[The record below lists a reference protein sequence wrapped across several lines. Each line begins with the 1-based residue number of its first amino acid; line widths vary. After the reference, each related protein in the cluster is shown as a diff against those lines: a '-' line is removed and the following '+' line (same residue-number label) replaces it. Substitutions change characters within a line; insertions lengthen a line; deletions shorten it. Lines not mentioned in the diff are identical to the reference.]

1 MNILIYIAMQAEAS
15 PIIDAL
21 SLLEESNLLPC
32 ALPMRTYTGKDE
44 RHQYLLVSSGVSAQH
59 QVDNVGSEAAA
70 VGLQAALSVYD
81 ADLIINAG
89 TAGGFAQRGANIAD
103 VYLGTGSVCY
113 HDHRIDL
120 PKFDAYGAGDYACVN
135 TDKLAQQLGLK
146 QGQISTGCSLG
157 MTAEDLI
164 QMQKNQ
170 ADCKEMEAAALA
182 WIASLYKMPFLPI
195 KAITDL
201 LDVEVD
207 TPEQFLANL
216 NQANLALKEALLSV
230 LKSSHLIDG

>member
-1 MNILIYIAMQAEAS
+1 MNILIYIAMQSEAD
-15 PIIDAL
+15 PIIDGL
-21 SLLEESNLLPC
+21 SLLEQHNLLPP
-32 ALPMRTYTGKDE
+32 ALPMRSYTGKDE
-44 RHQYLLVSSGVSAQH
+44 HHQYLLVSSGLSAKH
-59 QVDNVGSEAAA
+59 EVDNIGSEAAA

-81 ADLIINAG
+81 ADLVINAG
-89 TAGGFAQRGANIAD
+89 TAGGFAQRGAAIAD
-103 VYLGTGSVCY
+103 VYLGTGTVCY

-120 PKFDAYGAGDYACVN
+120 PKFDAYGVGDYACVN
-135 TDKLAQQLGLK
+135 TDKLAQKLGLK
-146 QGQISTGCSLG
+146 QGRISTGCSLG
-157 MTAEDLI
+157 MTAEDLA

-182 WIASLYKMPFLPI
+182 WIASLHKTPFLPI

-207 TPEQFLANL
+207 TPEQFMANL
-216 NQANLALKEALLSV
+216 TRSNLALKEVLINV